1 MKLQLRRLQLRAAA
15 AVGLAS
21 ATHGGRR
28 KQTKVASEALCA
40 AAFLKKGKTRG
51 LKRKKKKIQEGRE
64 RGRKGGRKEGGR
76 EGEGRR
82 KIVINGFK
90 ETKNLKYAFWKTD
103 KNKWK

>member
-1 MKLQLRRLQLRAAA
+1 MKLQLRRLQLRGRRCGPG
-15 AVGLAS
+15 VCRP
-21 ATHGGRR
+21 GGRR

-51 LKRKKKKIQEGRE
+51 LKRGKKKKRQEGRE
-64 RGRKGGRKEGGR
+64 RGRKGGREEGGR

-82 KIVINGFK
+82 KIFINGFK